1 MPAKGVDGMLLTIL
15 KSKITPATVTETHLE
30 YEGSITLPAE
40 VAEAAGLLPDEQV
53 HVLNLNNGE
62 RLVTYVIVGERG
74 SGVVCLNGPAAR
86 AGMVGDAVTVLA
98 YAQMT
103 EEQARGWRARL
114 VRLDARNRQV
124 E

>member
-53 HVLNLNNGE
+53 HVLNLSNGE

>member
-40 VAEAAGLLPDEQV
+40 VAEAAALLPDEQV
-53 HVLNLNNGE
+53 HVLNLSNGE

>member
-1 MPAKGVDGMLLTIL
+1 MLLTIL

-40 VAEAAGLLPDEQV
+40 VAEAAALLPDEQV
-53 HVLNLNNGE
+53 HVLNLSNGE